1 MRSLA
6 FAGAVLAACLVTR
19 TSTAQ
24 SRDALRIGHW
34 VEVKGELVGV
44 STFRASALEVLP
56 PSDQEALI
64 GNVADASRSDQQF
77 ELLGLTVS
85 VSEKTEFK
93 DVSLRDIKGR
103 RVKVEGHYR
112 GPERFSAR
120 QVASRGEGRD
130 RIVGRID
137 QLTTRGDL
145 VEARVMSFT
154 IQIPTDTKFENKV
167 AFDSIALAPEVE
179 FESASGIRP
188 DDDDDYIPGS
198 IVLSDTLTLGGLFE
212 YKGLHE
218 DNYDL
223 DDLNHRDQRDHRLT
237 LRAQLFWTPSDQ
249 FNALFSGR
257 YEFQDQHE
265 EGSAHD
271 RLSDFAVNEA
281 WVAWRDIG
289 HTGIDLR
296 AGRQD
301 FDEPREW
308 VYDENLDAIRLVLR
322 REQLRLELSASTRF
336 EDGSDR
342 DQHSENLIAYL
353 SNNDTKRHLAAYV
366 IDRRDDRSPRD
377 YPIHFGVRAIGEF
390 LPDNKSWLEASV
402 VRGFSDNINLEGQG
416 FDLGTTWSP
425 SFSDPVSV
433 TLGFAYG
440 SGDDDPNDGIDE
452 AFRQTGLQDNNAKFG
467 GVTSFR
473 YYGEVVDPEL
483 SNLAIWTAGIGT
495 RVARKSSID
504 LVYHY
509 FDQVDASDSLRD
521 SDLSNRPDGVHTHL
535 GQELDLVLG
544 TKTWRPLDFEVVLGW
559 FDPGSAFPGAD
570 DAWLAAFQV
579 RYRF

>member
-1 MRSLA
+1 MRPLA
-6 FAGAVLAACLVTR
+6 LVGAFLAVCLVAR
-19 TSTAQ
+19 TSAAQ
-24 SRDALRIGHW
+24 SRDALHIGHW

-64 GNVADASRSDQQF
+64 GTVTDVVRADEQF

-93 DVSLRDIKGR
+93 DVSLSDIKGR

-112 GPERFSAR
+112 GPEKFSAR
-120 QVASRGEGRD
+120 QVALRGEGRD

-145 VEARVMSFT
+145 VEARIMGFT
-154 IQIPTDTKFENKV
+154 IQMAADVKLENKT

-212 YKGLHE
+212 YKGTHE
-218 DNYDL
+218 ENYDL
-223 DDLNHRDQRDHRLT
+223 DDARERDQSDHRIT

-265 EGSAHD
+265 DGSAHD
-271 RLSDFAVNEA
+271 HLSDFGVNEA
-281 WVAWRDIG
+281 WVAWRDIA

-301 FDEPREW
+301 FDDLREW
-308 VYDENLDAIRLVLR
+308 VYDENLDAIRFVLR
-322 REQLRLELSASTRF
+322 REQLRLELSASTRY

-342 DQHSENLIAYL
+342 DEHTENLIAYL
-353 SNNDTKRHLAAYV
+353 SNNDSKRHLAAYV
-366 IDRRDDRSPRD
+366 VDRRDDRSPRD

-390 LPDNKSWLEASV
+390 LPNNKSWVEASML
-402 VRGFSDNINLEGQG
+402 RGFSDNTNLEGHG

-425 SFSDPVSV
+425 GFSDPVSA

-440 SGDDDPNDGIDE
+440 SGDDDPNDGTDE
-452 AFRQTGLQDNNAKFG
+452 AFRQTGLQDNNAKFA

-473 YYGEVVDPEL
+473 YYGEIVDPEL

-509 FDQVDASDSLRD
+509 YDQVDAIDFLRD
-521 SDLSNRPDGVHTHL
+521 SDLSADPDGTHEHL
-535 GQELDLVLG
+535 GQEFDLVVG
-544 TKTWRPLDFEVVLGW
+544 TKAWKPLDFEFVLGW
-559 FDPGSAFPGAD
+559 FDPGPAFPDAD
-570 DAWLAAFQV
+570 DAWLASFQM
-579 RYRF
+579 RFRF